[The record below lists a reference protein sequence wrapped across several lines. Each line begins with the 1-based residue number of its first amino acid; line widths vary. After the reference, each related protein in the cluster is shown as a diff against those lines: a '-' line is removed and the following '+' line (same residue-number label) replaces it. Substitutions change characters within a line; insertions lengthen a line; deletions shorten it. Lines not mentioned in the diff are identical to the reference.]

1 MVFKVSIA
9 IVLALVVLA
18 GIVPG
23 AFNAAMQVTL
33 TKVISSAGWLY
44 LLVVFLALV
53 FLLYLAFGRL
63 GKLRIGGE
71 NAEPE
76 FSRTSWVAMM
86 FAGGMGIGLVLR
98 GAAEAI
104 SQFGSPPE
112 CMVAQISPSAYRR

>member
-76 FSRTSWVAMM
+76 FSRTSWLAMM
-86 FAGGMGIGLVLR
+86 FAAGMGIGLVFW
-98 GAAEAI
+98 GARSEEHTSELKTSVHI
-104 SQFGSPPE
+104 
-112 CMVAQISPSAYRR
+112 V